1 MRPQAKIIKP
11 VGKYRGA
18 TTSEGQTD
26 SYQYVINVRQRRLQ
40 DACSLFADARTSVP
54 SGRMC
59 YWCGVGARPAQGAAT
74 TTDKGLVRTLE
85 RAYIHLDMILC
96 CTLAART
103 IDRLSDLNVY
113 T

>member
-1 MRPQAKIIKP
+1 MFVRCLRTLERASQR
-11 VGKYRGA
+11 VGCVVG
-18 TTSEGQTD
+18 
-26 SYQYVINVRQRRLQ
+26 V
-40 DACSLFADARTSVP
+40 
-54 SGRMC
+54 
-59 YWCGVGARPAQGAAT
+59 GVGARPAQGAAT